1 MDTNETCKPLVFSG
15 EHVSGRDLG
24 GSSLMP
30 MLIAGLILI
39 AIGYTAIMVFV

>member
-1 MDTNETCKPLVFSG
+1 MDKEDSLKPTVFSS

-30 MLIAGLILI
+30 MLVAGLVLI
-39 AIGYTAIMVFV
+39 AIGYAGVMIFV

>member
-1 MDTNETCKPLVFSG
+1 MDKKDVRRPLVFSG

-30 MLIAGLILI
+30 MLVVGLVLI
-39 AIGYTAIMVFV
+39 AIGYAGVMIFV